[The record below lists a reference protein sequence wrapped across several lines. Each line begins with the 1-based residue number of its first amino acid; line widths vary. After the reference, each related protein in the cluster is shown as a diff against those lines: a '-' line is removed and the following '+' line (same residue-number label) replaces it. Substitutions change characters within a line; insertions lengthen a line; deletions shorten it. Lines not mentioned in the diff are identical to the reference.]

1 MEQGVNPLLCFLC
14 HQTYREP
21 CLLACYHTFCAWCL
35 KGRSIDGKLAC
46 PICGK
51 VTSLRDGHSLP
62 PTDSLLRFLVESSSD
77 EFPSCANCDRNE
89 KSPMFFCNTCGQA
102 LCGSCRDETHRAKM
116 FSQHDVIHMSK
127 KAKELH
133 RKCQLHNEPFT
144 MFCTTKKTM
153 LCIKCFRDTS
163 MDARLHC
170 VDLDTAYNQG
180 AKKTRAGFSVN

>member
-1 MEQGVNPLLCFLC
+1 MKCFNLNI
-14 HQTYREP
+14 
-21 CLLACYHTFCAWCL
+21 F
-35 KGRSIDGKLAC
+35 
-46 PICGK
+46 
-51 VTSLRDGHSLP
+51 
-62 PTDSLLRFLVESSSD
+62 FL
-77 EFPSCANCDRNE
+77 
-89 KSPMFFCNTCGQA
+89 GQA
-102 LCGSCRDETHRAKM
+102 LCGTCRDETHRAKM

-133 RKCQLHNEPFT
+133 RKVHKNNFYYHRSIKMHISQCQFHNEPFT

-180 AKKTRAGFSVN
+180 AKKLERALVVSLCEDNFFSSNQT